1 MSSQYPGRQSP
12 DPETLTGAQQHD
24 IPGSG
29 KIGSSMS
36 SSTRPAPEFAQQQSE
51 KEKRHSLQSN
61 PEHEFERIQAAK
73 YAK

>member
-12 DPETLTGAQQHD
+12 DPENLSGAQQHD

-36 SSTRPAPEFAQQQSE
+36 ASTRPAPEYAQQKSDEQ
-51 KEKRHSLQSN
+51 KRHSLQSN
-61 PEHEFERIQAAK
+61 PEHELERIEAAK

>member
-12 DPETLTGAQQHD
+12 DPETLTGPQQHD
-24 IPGSG
+24 TPGSG

-36 SSTRPAPEFAQQQSE
+36 SSGRPAPEFTQQQSE

-61 PEHEFERIQAAK
+61 PEHEFEKIQAAK